1 METNE
6 NTVLNNTENNSSKK
20 KDNKVLMGGIIA
32 AVILVLAAG
41 IGFGIY
47 NSPSNRLSRQL
58 DLGQKYLEEM
68 DYEQAKIAFEEAIA
82 IDPKCAE
89 AYLGDADANLGM
101 NRYQDA
107 FDILKQGLDA
117 TAGDETLI
125 SDYTK
130 VGMECSETYL
140 EKNDYESALS
150 VFDELLLYNSGEEV
164 KSSLGECVWKYIEV
178 LLEEKD
184 YDTILKLSEKYG
196 DLVPGLDSES
206 ITGKIEASKKFGLIA
221 DCLIRIARDCKDE
234 DYEAVF
240 EIMSDDEFE
249 NTMAYVDEFGEI
261 KAYDT
266 EYGKIGVYSVET
278 TDFGDHMIYFGDYD
292 GEVRSGEGVWLGCS
306 KEYNYYSVGE
316 WKNDRPNGKQ
326 QCIKERTS
334 ELVNG
339 EAGYWSIDGSVNE
352 GLWNGAVSCIIGFQ
366 RGSEQVYPASFTNG
380 YWDVIEEESTNPSYY
395 VVSEREDGLKL
406 FVPKNAYDNTVG
418 LAGYAVNN

>member
-6 NTVLNNTENNSSKK
+6 NTVLNNTENNLSKK

-89 AYLGDADANLGM
+89 AYLGHADANLGM

-125 SDYTK
+125 SDYTR

-140 EKNDYESALS
+140 EKNDYESALN
-150 VFDELLLYNSGEEV
+150 VFDELLIYNSGEEV

-184 YDTILKLSEKYG
+184 YDTILKLSEKYR
-196 DLVPGLDSES
+196 DLIPGLDSES
-206 ITGKIEASKKFGLIA
+206 ITGKIEASKNFDRIA
-221 DCLIRIARDCKDE
+221 DYLIQIARNCKDE

-249 NTMAYVDEFGEI
+249 NTMAYVDEYGEI

-266 EYGKIGVYSVET
+266 EYGKIGVYSVEANG
-278 TDFGDHMIYFGDYD
+278 FGDHMIYFGDYD
-292 GEVRSGEGVWLGCS
+292 GEIRSGEGVWIGYC
-306 KEYNYYSVGE
+306 EGDNYYSVGE
-316 WKNDRPNGKQ
+316 WENDLPNGRQ
-326 QCIKERTS
+326 R
-334 ELVNG
+334 VRV
-339 EAGYWSIDGSVNE
+339 WMSIFDEEVVYRVIEGTVKD
-352 GLWNGAVSCIIGFQ
+352 GLWNGSVNWIFEMDG
-366 RGSEQVYPASFTNG
+366 EQDIYPVSFTNG
-380 YWDVIEEESTNPSYY
+380 YWNIIKDDPNDPLYY
-395 VVSEREDGLKL
+395 IIGENDEGGILVLAKDD
-406 FVPKNAYDNTVG
+406 YDLTVG
-418 LAGYAVNN
+418 LAGYAITN